1 MFHLIVLERSE
12 TSTHRR
18 CLNNLLRVW
27 RDGQLVKCV
36 PCKYE
41 NLNLVPGSH
50 VKKSGCGTDWL
61 WGGGD
66 RLVNLAK
73 LLGPRSQ

>member
-1 MFHLIVLERSE
+1 MA
-12 TSTHRR
+12 
-18 CLNNLLRVW
+18 
-27 RDGQLVKCV
+27 QLVRCV

-41 NLNLVPGSH
+41 NLSLVPGSH
-50 VKKSGCGTDWL
+50 VKKSGCGTDWF